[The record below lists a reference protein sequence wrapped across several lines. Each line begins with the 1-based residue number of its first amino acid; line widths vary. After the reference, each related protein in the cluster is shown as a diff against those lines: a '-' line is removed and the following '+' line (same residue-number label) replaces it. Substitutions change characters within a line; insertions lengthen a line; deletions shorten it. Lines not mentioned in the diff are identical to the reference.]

1 MELQH
6 WQIDRFKP
14 YANNPRKNDEV
25 VDKMVKSIAEF
36 GFRMPVVVKSDGT
49 VVDGHLRLKAAKQ
62 IGMKEIPVVLADE
75 LTEEQVKAFRLLANR
90 SANWA
95 EWDTELLAIE
105 LTELDLENFDLEL
118 TGFDDTELD
127 LLLIEEDEKPQ
138 TDYQSPQIFTRPDAT
153 SDDYNRY
160 SYGDR
165 PGEDDDDEPEDEPE
179 QSTTAIGGNYPLAI
193 VLPFA
198 DYQRWK
204 AYKEAIGIKR
214 DVPAFLQLLNN
225 AGLE

>member
-1 MELQH
+1 MDLQH
-6 WQIDRFKP
+6 WELGRFKP
-14 YANNPRKNDEV
+14 YANNPRKNDAV
-25 VDKMVKSIAEF
+25 VDRMVKSIAEF

-62 IGMKEIPVVLADE
+62 IGMTQIPVVLADE
-75 LTEEQVKAFRLLANR
+75 LTDEQVRAFRLLANR

-118 TGFDDTELD
+118 TGFDDAELD

-153 SDDYNRY
+153 APTDYNRY

-214 DVPAFLQLLNN
+214 DTTAFLKLL
-225 AGLE
+225 EEVT